1 MIQVTDRAAQGLAQI
16 LAAHKASKEQ
26 GIKLT
31 TAETGELSMSIE
43 RPREG
48 DAIVSGGRHRP
59 LLIVDEALAS
69 RLDAAVLDLTQ
80 ANGQEPH
87 FYLLQQE
94 QDQAP

>member
-43 RPREG
+43 RPHEG
-48 DAIVSGGRHRP
+48 DAIVSGGRRP